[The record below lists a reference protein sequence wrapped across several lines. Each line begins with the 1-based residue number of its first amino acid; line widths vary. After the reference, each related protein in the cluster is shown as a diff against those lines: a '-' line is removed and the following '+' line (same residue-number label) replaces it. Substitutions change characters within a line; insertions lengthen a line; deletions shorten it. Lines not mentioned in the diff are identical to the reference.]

1 MSYEYPASANQL
13 ADLMRVLRSAS
24 SDREFRYAREKVRR
38 FLESHG
44 CTVMPWA
51 DGRTSACRRVQDA
64 AQTQDAGAKEEGEEA
79 ANPEGSRI
87 IQLYP
92 DGARSAIA
100 AETIPNHMDLP
111 ASDSAS
117 RNSVCD

>member
-92 DGARSAIA
+92 NGNSVAGKAV
-100 AETIPNHMDLP
+100 PNHLDLP